1 MHTNI
6 GKGQQ
11 WRRHI
16 HCKSQQEE
24 RKLHTKYS
32 PTTTT
37 HIGISRTKRRRH
49 TSHAVLVAREQAQ
62 PRAAH
67 FERAERVRGE
77 VAPEADRD
85 VAGPLAAQRDD
96 ARGDGRFRRVRTDGR
111 ARGDEHASAHA
122 CGAHRESHRRHVDG
136 SARVDAELEL
146 AVRRAGR
153 AQERGEEV
161 GGTVRLRFEGS
172 IPEPVTI
179 PLSDLSSYDTGRKW
193 LGILV
198 RVENVKAQSDG
209 YKSSSGRFSVRLEVA
224 GVADNKLPTINNALM
239 DVEGTQVPFT
249 TGTEYASVVGV
260 VQFFYN
266 FSISPRTAEDITPL

>member
-1 MHTNI
+1 MRGSPLLLLLLVGCSDGDLGDLARI
-6 GKGQQ
+6 PPVKGD
-11 WRRHI
+11 
-16 HCKSQQEE
+16 
-24 RKLHTKYS
+24 
-32 PTTTT
+32 
-37 HIGISRTKRRRH
+37 
-49 TSHAVLVAREQAQ
+49 
-62 PRAAH
+62 
-67 FERAERVRGE
+67 VRGTGARLSDLNDPSKPQPTEGAE
-77 VAPEADRD
+77 VNVTGVTVVAVDEYDETNNGSSIGNLYVQDLPIDGQVPPYGGITLFDTSFNPPALRVAAGD
-85 VAGPLAAQRDD
+85 VVDVRGGYSEFAGPSSSP
-96 ARGDGRFRRVRTDGR
+96 F
-111 ARGDEHASAHA
+111 
-122 CGAHRESHRRHVDG
+122 
-136 SARVDAELEL
+136 AEGETLPEL
-146 AVRRAGR
+146 
-153 AQERGEEV
+153 V